1 MITLIIGRTGSGK
14 TSLGTAIAIKAM
26 DNGDEAVEKCKESM
40 KLFSDYMNIEIP
52 KEHLVYCDFYVSG
65 SEIFNTPRS
74 SHFTTGFRI
83 GLPNED
89 FETDYFPFGSTIVLD
104 ETRKYWSAR
113 KSTQGYEAGG
123 THEKVLEFFELSRQN
138 GLDIYL
144 ICHMV
149 NQIDVQIRNQAH
161 QVLAPE
167 KIEFLDVGK
176 KLKSILTRWTGKKYN
191 SIQDYESSLMGVK
204 VDCENFVYDFNG
216 DVRECFD
223 TNFFRFK
230 FFEGLKKYSQ
240 SRLVPCDGT
249 KKSVKELVKKFSS
262 CSVYLNIKK
271 ETKKNAIP
279 KFRRTTISYL

>member
-1 MITLIIGRTGSGK
+1 MITIIIGRTGSGK
-14 TSLGTAIAIKAM
+14 TSLGSAIAIRAM
-26 DNGDEAVEKCKESM
+26 DNGEEAVEMCKEST
-40 KLFSDYMNIEIP
+40 KKYSDYMNIEIP
-52 KEHLVYCDFYVSG
+52 KEHLVYCDFFISG
-65 SEIFNTPRS
+65 SEVFNVPRS
-74 SHFTTGFRI
+74 PYFTTGFRI
-83 GLPNED
+83 GLPNDD

-144 ICHMV
+144 IMHMV
-149 NQIDVQIRNQAH
+149 NQVDIQIRSQAH

-167 KIEFLDVGK
+167 KIEFFEVVQ
-176 KLKSILTRWTGKKYN
+176 KLKSVVTRWTGKKYN

-204 VDCENFVYDFNG
+204 VESEDFIYEFNG
-216 DVRECFD
+216 DIRECYD

-240 SRLVPCDGT
+240 NRLVPCDGT
-249 KKSVKELVKKFSS
+249 KKSVRDLVKKFSS
-262 CSVYLNIKK
+262 CSVYVNIKK
-271 ETKKNAIP
+271 EKKNAVS
-279 KFRRTTISYL
+279 KSRRTSISYL